1 NSSISTGSSNWRC
14 RLSQECLPSARQRTE
29 QQTAKHGN
37 LFLPVEWGKCTRR
50 WPVFATRARSM
61 SSLNAPSSR
70 PVEDQYVARKR
81 ERGRHTPLAASMPD
95 SRRPVRRRPRQGLF
109 PSSCPL
115 AYTWRPIRVDRSRFF
130 RRHVM
135 MTFRAACLSSL
146 LLSLLPEPCSAQR
159 ENAVPDPARGYQWD
173 QDAKRR
179 GFDGK
184 DVAQL
189 ARDKIIVSNQS

>member
-1 NSSISTGSSNWRC
+1 
-14 RLSQECLPSARQRTE
+14 
-29 QQTAKHGN
+29 
-37 LFLPVEWGKCTRR
+37 
-50 WPVFATRARSM
+50 
-61 SSLNAPSSR
+61 
-70 PVEDQYVARKR
+70 
-81 ERGRHTPLAASMPD
+81 
-95 SRRPVRRRPRQGLF
+95 
-109 PSSCPL
+109 
-115 AYTWRPIRVDRSRFF
+115 
-130 RRHVM
+130 M

-189 ARDKIIVSNQS
+189 ARDKIIVSNQSFKQVFDAYLKTDTLLLPLVVIDKWKQQQEADERLAEQQSKMGDMRTAGAGSR